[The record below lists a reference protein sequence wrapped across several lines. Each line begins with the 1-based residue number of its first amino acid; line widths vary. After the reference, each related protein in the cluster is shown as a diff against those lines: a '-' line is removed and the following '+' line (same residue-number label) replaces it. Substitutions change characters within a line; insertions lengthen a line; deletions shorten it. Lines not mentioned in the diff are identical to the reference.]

1 MLSIIS
7 SRQLFSQSQ
16 DKNFILGK
24 PGFLRTSRTYPKTFR
39 TFAGPSRW
47 VSQTFPSKS
56 ETQLKRAIIYPNSS
70 FILLV
75 QVQIFFF
82 VKLFQSRV
90 KQLKFFS
97 KAYDRRIRYSRL
109 IRHESW
115 KAKLPTLDERIHV
128 ILLDNGDVLTT
139 QGISGN

>member
-1 MLSIIS
+1 MGFSNIS
-7 SRQLFSQSQ
+7 QQVGDLAKTCHHLPELFFY
-16 DKNFILGK
+16 FIG
-24 PGFLRTSRTYPKTFR
+24 
-39 TFAGPSRW
+39 
-47 VSQTFPSKS
+47 
-56 ETQLKRAIIYPNSS
+56 SS
-70 FILLV
+70 LD
-75 QVQIFFF
+75 FFF

-97 KAYDRRIRYSRL
+97 KAYDRRIRNSRL

-139 QGISGN
+139 